1 MTTSPENSV
10 KKKDTLL
17 TRGVVGTLELPSI
30 GPDALESF
38 FRGGGK
44 RKARTKDWR
53 DVLNKNIHL
62 LEIIVFEQQM
72 MTLMLS
78 IIQRPLSDTE
88 HEAFEIH
95 GWYGQL
101 LRRTK
106 DIAYVKLLNLF
117 PKSERPNFSQR
128 VKDYAET
135 FASEI
140 NLSPSHIAECIN
152 KMRQEPP

>member
-1 MTTSPENSV
+1 MR
-10 KKKDTLL
+10 DTLL

-44 RKARTKDWR
+44 RKAKTKDWR

-72 MTLMLS
+72 MTLASSIVRKLS
-78 IIQRPLSDTE
+78 AAE

-128 VKDYAET
+128 IKDYAET

-140 NLSPSHIAECIN
+140 DLSPSHIAECIN
-152 KMRQEPP
+152 KMMQEPP